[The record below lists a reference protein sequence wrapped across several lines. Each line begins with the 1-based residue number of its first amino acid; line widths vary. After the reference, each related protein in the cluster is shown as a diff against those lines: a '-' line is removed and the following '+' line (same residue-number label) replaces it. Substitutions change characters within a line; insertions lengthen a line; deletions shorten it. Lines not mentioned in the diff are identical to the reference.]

1 MWSKIRNYFLTG
13 LVVFAPISI
22 TVYII
27 ISVVDAVDDL
37 VRALLPAVYKPEI
50 SFLFSVP
57 GIGVL
62 IAFLFLTALGA
73 LAANVLGRAMIRLG
87 EKIVARMP
95 VIRGIYTTLKQILE
109 TVMSQ
114 SSSSFR
120 EVVLIEYPR
129 KGLWAIAFVS
139 SDARGEIQEKTQ
151 EESLN
156 VFLPTTPNP
165 TSGFLLFVPKKDCIF
180 LEMSVEQAVKYVIS
194 AGLVSPGEAN
204 PQTGRPSGARIGGKK
219 IAARNPE

>member
-1 MWSKIRNYFLTG
+1 MWSKIRNSFLTG
-13 LVVFAPISI
+13 LAVFAPISI

-27 ISVVDAVDDL
+27 VSAVEAVDDL

-50 SFLFSVP
+50 SFIFSIP
-57 GIGVL
+57 GVGVL

-73 LAANVLGRAMIRLG
+73 LAANVLGRAMIGLG

-109 TVMSQ
+109 TVMAQ
-114 SSSSFR
+114 SSTSFR
-120 EVVLIEYPR
+120 DVVLVEYPR
-129 KGLWAIAFVS
+129 TGLWAIAFVS
-139 SDARGEIQEKTQ
+139 SDAKGEIQDKTE

-165 TSGFLLFVPKKDCIF
+165 TSGFLLFVPKRDCIY

-194 AGLVSPGEAN
+194 AGLVAPVRLDPE
-204 PQTGRPSGARIGGKK
+204 TGRPGAVRVEGIVHEVRK
-219 IAARNPE
+219 PQ

>member
-1 MWSKIRNYFLTG
+1 MWTRIRNYFLTG

-37 VRALLPAVYKPEI
+37 VRALLPAVYRPEI
-50 SFLFSVP
+50 SFVFSIP

-109 TVMSQ
+109 TVMAQ
-114 SSSSFR
+114 SSTTFR
-120 EVVLIEYPR
+120 EVVLVEYPR
-129 KGLWAIAFVS
+129 RDLWAIAFVS
-139 SDARGEIQEKTQ
+139 SEAKGEIQDKT
-151 EESLN
+151 EEDTLN
-156 VFLPTTPNP
+156 IFLPTTPNP
-165 TSGFLLFVPKKDCIF
+165 TSGFLLFVPRKDCIF

-194 AGLVSPGEAN
+194 AGLVAPAPVDPE
-204 PQTGRPSGARIGGKK
+204 TGRPGGAAVGGKVFR
-219 IAARNPE
+219 ARKPG